1 MPEDMIFAL
10 AGLKKPTFSQLFD
23 RVNKLLLE
31 NFP

>member
-1 MPEDMIFAL
+1 MIFAL

-23 RVNKLLLE
+23 HVNKLLLE